1 MVPNEETVRVMLD
14 LLAVQGNAMQEMD
27 VQAHLV
33 EGMRFDVK
41 AGSGHEVTVD
51 MLDGLEGQSSAG
63 FSPMEML
70 LVGLAGCTGMSVLSI
85 LRGKR
90 QRITG
95 YELRVHG
102 KRADQHPKVFV
113 EISVEHI
120 VTGQGVQP
128 IAVERAIELSETRYC
143 GVEAMLSKTARI
155 THTYRIMD
163 AEL

>member
-1 MVPNEETVRVMLD
+1 
-14 LLAVQGNAMQEMD
+14 MQEMD

-41 AGSGHEVTVD
+41 AGSGHEVVVD
-51 MLDGLEGQSSAG
+51 MLDGLEGQPSPG

-70 LVGLAGCTGMSVLSI
+70 LVGLAGCTGISILSI
-85 LRGKR
+85 LRAKR
-90 QRITG
+90 QKITG

-102 KRADQHPKVFV
+102 KRAEQHPKVFV

-128 IAVERAIELSETRYC
+128 VAVECAIELSETRYC
-143 GVEAMLSKTARI
+143 GAEAMLGKTARI
-155 THTYRIMD
+155 THTYRIVEKT
-163 AEL
+163 EL

>member
-1 MVPNEETVRVMLD
+1 
-14 LLAVQGNAMQEMD
+14 MQEMD

-41 AGSGHEVTVD
+41 AGSGHQVTVD
-51 MLDGLEGQSSAG
+51 MLDGLEGQPSPG

-70 LVGLAGCTGMSVLSI
+70 LVGLAGCTGISVLSV
-85 LRGKR
+85 LQAKR
-90 QRITG
+90 QKITG
-95 YELRVHG
+95 YELHVHG

-120 VTGQGVQP
+120 VTGHNVQP
-128 IAVERAIELSETRYC
+128 VAVERSIELSETRYC

-155 THTYRIMD
+155 THTYRIVET
-163 AEL
+163 ELS

>member
-1 MVPNEETVRVMLD
+1 
-14 LLAVQGNAMQEMD
+14 MQEMD

-41 AGSGHEVTVD
+41 AGSGHEVVVD
-51 MLDGLEGQSSAG
+51 MLDGLEGQPSPG

-70 LVGLAGCTGMSVLSI
+70 LVGLAGCTGISVLSI
-85 LRGKR
+85 LQAKR
-90 QRITG
+90 QKITG

-102 KRADQHPKVFV
+102 KRAEQHPKVFV

-128 IAVERAIELSETRYC
+128 VAVERAIELSETRYC
-143 GVEAMLSKTARI
+143 GAEAMLGKTARI
-155 THTYRIMD
+155 THTYRIVEKT
-163 AEL
+163 EL

>member
-1 MVPNEETVRVMLD
+1 
-14 LLAVQGNAMQEMD
+14 MQEMD

-41 AGSGHEVTVD
+41 AGSGHQVTVD
-51 MLDGLEGQSSAG
+51 MLDGLEGQSSPG

-70 LVGLAGCTGMSVLSI
+70 LVGLAGCTGISVLSI
-85 LRGKR
+85 LRKKR
-90 QRITG
+90 QQVTG

-128 IAVERAIELSETRYC
+128 LAVERAIELSETRYC

-155 THTYRIMD
+155 THTYRIV
-163 AEL
+163 ETKL

>member
-1 MVPNEETVRVMLD
+1 
-14 LLAVQGNAMQEMD
+14 MQEMD

-41 AGSGHEVTVD
+41 AGSGHQVTVD
-51 MLDGLEGQSSAG
+51 MLDGLEGQSSPG

-70 LVGLAGCTGMSVLSI
+70 LVGLAGCTGISVLSI
-85 LRGKR
+85 LRAKR
-90 QRITG
+90 QKVSG
-95 YELRVHG
+95 YELHVHG

-120 VTGQGVQP
+120 VTGKSVQP
-128 IAVERAIELSETRYC
+128 VAVERSIELSETRYC

-155 THTYRIMD
+155 THTYRIVDM
-163 AEL
+163 

>member
-1 MVPNEETVRVMLD
+1 
-14 LLAVQGNAMQEMD
+14 MQEMD

-41 AGSGHEVTVD
+41 AGSGHQVTVD
-51 MLDGLEGQSSAG
+51 MLDGLEGQPSPG

-70 LVGLAGCTGMSVLSI
+70 LVGLAGCTGISVLSV
-85 LRGKR
+85 LQAKR
-90 QRITG
+90 QKITG

-120 VTGQGVQP
+120 VTGHNVQP
-128 IAVERAIELSETRYC
+128 VAVERSIELSETRYC

-155 THTYRIMD
+155 THTYRIV
-163 AEL
+163 ETEIS